1 MAIVDLHGRLAPLV
15 VSLIPGI
22 FFIQGVRIRSLAA
35 LTIEAAKAVIENK
48 QKELKMKKRL
58 IRFST
63 ILGLFVM
70 LGVSSGN
77 AQVADRIEVTIPF
90 EFVAG
95 ERTLPAGDYVLDIQG
110 IAPSVVSLQNRD
122 TYVTAVRTISV
133 QNRANEG
140 QAKLVFQRYGN
151 RHFLSQV
158 WYGESRGREIPI
170 LQPEG

>member
-1 MAIVDLHGRLAPLV
+1 
-15 VSLIPGI
+15 
-22 FFIQGVRIRSLAA
+22 
-35 LTIEAAKAVIENK
+35 
-48 QKELKMKKRL
+48 MKKQL

-70 LGVSSGN
+70 LGVSSVN

-95 ERTLPAGDYVLDIQG
+95 GRTLPAGDYVLDIQG

-122 TYVTAVRTISV
+122 TYVTAAVPTISV

-140 QAKLVFQRYGN
+140 QAKLVFQRFGN

>member
-1 MAIVDLHGRLAPLV
+1 
-15 VSLIPGI
+15 
-22 FFIQGVRIRSLAA
+22 
-35 LTIEAAKAVIENK
+35 
-48 QKELKMKKRL
+48 MKKRL

-70 LGVSSGN
+70 LGVSSVN

-95 ERTLPAGDYVLDIQG
+95 GRTLPAGDYVLDIQG
-110 IAPSVVSLQNRD
+110 IAPSVVSFKNRD

-140 QAKLVFQRYGN
+140 QAKLVFQRYGK

-158 WYGESRGREIPI
+158 WYGESRGLEIPI